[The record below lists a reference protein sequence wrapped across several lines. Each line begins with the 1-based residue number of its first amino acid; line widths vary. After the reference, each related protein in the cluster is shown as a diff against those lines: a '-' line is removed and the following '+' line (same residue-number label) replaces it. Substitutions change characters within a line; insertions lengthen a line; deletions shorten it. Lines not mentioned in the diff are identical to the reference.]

1 LTLEDVYAAVS
12 ELPEEQRTVLRLVCT
27 EERSYQEAADMLG
40 VPVGTIMSRL
50 ARGRRSLAG
59 RFDLDE
65 AARSARMTQATP

>member
-1 LTLEDVYAAVS
+1 LTLEDVCAAVD
-12 ELPEEQRTVLRLVCT
+12 ELPEEQRTVLRLVCA

-59 RFDLDE
+59 RFNLDD
-65 AARSARMTQATP
+65 AAGSARMTQVTP